1 MQFRSSEDPANAP
14 VAAAPA
20 PAPGPAMVP
29 AMVLADP
36 NSNTIQQTLAQ
47 PAPAAPSLSTTP
59 FGPAPPVQY
68 QSPWGGGGL
77 AGPIT
82 SPPSPAEHAERVTA
96 EAVPDGTLDG
106 GAHKEYYPNREEDPA
121 QGKLHAALE
130 AIKTDILGLVRKIK
144 EEDKWVES
152 VREIIDTYN
161 EKIARVEADIE
172 RLKVKL
178 GDLSK
183 KKHMIENLALQRKL
197 ESKLKEANSDLTTL
211 QSAIEHVRSRENEF
225 GKTKSDVLGTIG
237 QLESQLE
244 LLKGVKS
251 QAHRAKHEKDESR
264 LGPEDLLH
272 ADEDNDPDDK
282 LPHGAL
288 PTHGGAHH
296 HKRRRRNDHK
306 GHEHFLADD
315 APGAVPAA
323 AAAGAA
329 AAVHVPP
336 HPAFL

>member
-1 MQFRSSEDPANAP
+1 
-14 VAAAPA
+14 
-20 PAPGPAMVP
+20 
-29 AMVLADP
+29 
-36 NSNTIQQTLAQ
+36 
-47 PAPAAPSLSTTP
+47 
-59 FGPAPPVQY
+59 
-68 QSPWGGGGL
+68 
-77 AGPIT
+77 
-82 SPPSPAEHAERVTA
+82 
-96 EAVPDGTLDG
+96 
-106 GAHKEYYPNREEDPA
+106 
-121 QGKLHAALE
+121 
-130 AIKTDILGLVRKIK
+130 
-144 EEDKWVES
+144 VES

-272 ADEDNDPDDK
+272 ADEDDHDPDDK

-288 PTHGGAHH
+288 PTHGGAH

-315 APGAVPAA
+315 APAAAPAA
-323 AAAGAA
+323 AAAGGAP
-329 AAVHVPP
+329 VPP